1 MTGLTIRAVAK
12 KAIAHNKLGSSI
24 MPSAKNRPEILQNNN
39 LIVIDSIQLSLYSR
53 RELILGR

>member
-24 MPSAKNRPEILQNNN
+24 MPNAKNRPEIIQSNN
-39 LIVIDSIQLSLYSR
+39 LIVMDSMQLSLYSR
-53 RELILGR
+53 RELMLGR